1 MEDSETIGEFIS
13 VLLKE
18 YLEIDFEPDRVL
30 GGEGDL
36 SVLEDGGNV
45 WFYAKFIVLT
55 ALRENMLK
63 GGRLAS
69 ALIEALGS
77 LITEARNQGCKRALD
92 IVNSYLGGL
101 ALVKKTDLKTI
112 KDELQI
118 LELVKLNWKDYEECV
133 EYFQTVVSHI
143 LSLILEAYIIPSGLI
158 SDKDVLSA
166 LNSIKNLKTLEE
178 IIETKMIFS
187 KELEDFISKIESI
200 LNKEQKTQQ
209 TESKQK

>member
-1 MEDSETIGEFIS
+1 LEDSETIGEFIS